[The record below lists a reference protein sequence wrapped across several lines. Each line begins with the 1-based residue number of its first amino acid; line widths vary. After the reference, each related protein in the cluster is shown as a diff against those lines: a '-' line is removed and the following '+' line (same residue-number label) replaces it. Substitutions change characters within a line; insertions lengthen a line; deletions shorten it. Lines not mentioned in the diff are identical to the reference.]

1 MSVAF
6 PSPPVNPAQQIRWR
20 IALALLLILIGAVT
34 AYADRG
40 GYRDV
45 DGSGLSVLDAF
56 YYSTVSV
63 TTTGYGDITP
73 VSDSA
78 RLLTTLVITPTR
90 VLFLILLVGTTVELL
105 AARTRAGYRERRWRR
120 GLKDHTIICGFGTKG
135 KNAVEAMLGN
145 GADPERIVVIDS
157 SDAAVADATARGL
170 VAVRGNATSVSVLEQ
185 ANARAAAAVVV
196 AVNRDDT
203 AVLVTL
209 TVRQLNASAFVVGAV
224 RERENSAL
232 LSQSGANL
240 VITSS
245 GAAGRM
251 IGLST
256 QAPRAVAIVEDLL
269 SSGYGLD
276 VAERPVESSETGP
289 LADLMVRQ
297 PVLAVVRDGRVRTY
311 DDPEVQTV
319 RAGDHLVYVK
329 SHPAESA

>member
-1 MSVAF
+1 MNVQF
-6 PSPPVNPAQQIRWR
+6 PSPPVDPGRQIRWR
-20 IALALLLILIGAVT
+20 VALALLLILIGAAT

-40 GYRDV
+40 GYRDA

-56 YYSTVSV
+56 YYSTVSI

-73 VSDSA
+73 VSESA

-135 KNAVEAMLGN
+135 KNAVDAMLGS
-145 GADPERIVVIDS
+145 GADKERIVVIDS
-157 SDAAVADATARGL
+157 TDAAVADATARGL

-185 ANARAAAAVVV
+185 ANARTAAAVVV

-209 TVRQLNASAFVVGAV
+209 TVRQLNTTAYVVGAV
-224 RERENSAL
+224 REHENSTL
-232 LSQSGANL
+232 LKQSGANL

-256 QAPRAVAIVEDLL
+256 QAPRAVGIVEDLL
-269 SSGYGLD
+269 SSGHGLD
-276 VAERPVESSETGP
+276 VAERPVAPDEAGP
-289 LADLMVRQ
+289 LAELMVRQ
-297 PVLAVVRDGRVRTY
+297 PVLAVVRDGNVRTY
-311 DDPEVQTV
+311 DDPDVQTV

-329 SHPAESA
+329 SHPGGH